1 MKFSYLTLSTVG
13 LNILDFLGQKG
24 SIIPNMGRKACSE
37 LANESPGKIKTKYEF
52 WIWEDNERLPQTK
65 FSSTSEW
72 KKKKN
77 HCFKIGIQ
85 VSWYMP

>member
-52 WIWEDNERLPQTK
+52 WIWEDNEKLPQTK
-65 FSSTSEW
+65 FSSKVQVNE
-72 KKKKN
+72 KKK
-77 HCFKIGIQ
+77 
-85 VSWYMP
+85 SLY